1 MSLLPLLKVKFCEA
15 NQLLFYCPRI
25 GEKVPFAKK
34 GKFGV
39 VHGSI
44 QEWFNPYH
52 LFVETSSKDD
62 FSLDKITQQVA
73 VLSLTLS
80 LLEATFGVC

>member
-1 MSLLPLLKVKFCEA
+1 M
-15 NQLLFYCPRI
+15 
-25 GEKVPFAKK
+25 PFAKK

-52 LFVETSSKDD
+52 LFVETSSKED

-73 VLSLTLS
+73 DLSLILS
-80 LLEATFGVC
+80 LLALTFGVR

>member
-1 MSLLPLLKVKFCEA
+1 M
-15 NQLLFYCPRI
+15 
-25 GEKVPFAKK
+25 PFAKK

-52 LFVETSSKDD
+52 LFVETSSKED

-73 VLSLTLS
+73 DLLLTLS

>member
-1 MSLLPLLKVKFCEA
+1 M
-15 NQLLFYCPRI
+15 
-25 GEKVPFAKK
+25 PFAKK

-52 LFVETSSKDD
+52 LFVETSSKED

-73 VLSLTLS
+73 DLSLTLS